1 MKLTVST
8 QLLRI
13 IHLVTR
19 SAIDKP
25 RLNWCEKRGESSSR
39 SWRIPNDEF
48 ASMDDISCFVIPVHQ
63 HMKALKTLTSTA
75 TTEKYG
81 VDLSG
86 FIDVNAQVFDVKCSD
101 DEFSPGV
108 DSRRNDVLIE
118 FETSTAL
125 SDVIEENTA

>member
-1 MKLTVST
+1 MRK
-8 QLLRI
+8 
-13 IHLVTR
+13 
-19 SAIDKP
+19 A
-25 RLNWCEKRGESSSR
+25 RGESSSR

-48 ASMDDISCFVIPVHQ
+48 ASMDDILCFVIPVHQ

-75 TTEKYG
+75 TTEKHG

-86 FIDVNAQVFDVKCSD
+86 FIDVNDQVFDVKCSD

-118 FETSTAL
+118 SETSTAL
-125 SDVIEENTA
+125 SDVIEESTA